1 MAKTTQLAMMV
12 RRTVYLEISMNQKIP
27 PDSEKL
33 YKLGVSQ
40 IVVTHECCGFFSG
53 GVKPDPLNFFQGVK

>member
-12 RRTVYLEISMNQKIP
+12 RRTVYLEISMNQKIL

-33 YKLGVSQ
+33 YRLGVSQ
-40 IVVTHECCGFFSG
+40 IVVPMDVAGFFHG
-53 GVKPDPLNFFQGVK
+53 GVKPDPLEC

>member
-12 RRTVYLEISMNQKIP
+12 RRTVYLEISMNQKIL

-33 YKLGVSQ
+33 YRLGVSQ
-40 IVVTHECCGFFSG
+40 IVVPMDVAGPFSG
-53 GVKPDPLNFFQGVK
+53 GRGKPDPLEC